1 MMQSLKG
8 IYIRIGATCSEIDM
22 RKITFLNELEVVL
35 CCVNSVV

>member
-22 RKITFLNELEVVL
+22 RKITLSFRLSFAV
-35 CCVNSVV
+35 